1 MKISL
6 VFKYIKTHYSE
17 NANEG
22 LSSFV
27 GLEREE
33 VALIFSLIDS
43 IYLKRKMVWRV
54 LKKVNELNE

>member
-1 MKISL
+1 MEISS

-17 NANEG
+17 DDNEG

-27 GLEREE
+27 GLETEE

-43 IYLKRKMVWRV
+43 IYLKGRMVWRV
-54 LKKVNELNE
+54 IRTVNELNE

>member
-1 MKISL
+1 MTRMKISL

-17 NANEG
+17 DANEG

-43 IYLKRKMVWRV
+43 IYLKKEDGM
-54 LKKVNELNE
+54 ESS